1 MWLHKEERK
10 LLKYYYDK
18 SRKAG
23 ETFEAPIYEM
33 MKALGFKEKDASTQ
47 TTEKKWDMA
56 FNAINNLKGRKFI
69 HFELEQEDLSKFK
82 IILTLE
88 GYDLGRKYS
97 SKLHTFLL
105 WCEEYK
111 FWIILGLI
119 ISFVSVLVMIIK
131 D

>member
-119 ISFVSVLVMIIK
+119 ISFVSVLVMILK